1 MIVEYVKSG
10 GIIKE
15 LFATMKADDFN
26 RHLIPI
32 KAGITYSISI
42 DIGSKNTS
50 IAIGDDTQKDVH
62 YILQITRDSF
72 DNTPQEFI
80 DKSIRL
86 FHFVLEHFKGI
97 TRVVFIESPVYI
109 KYNHTRTNSY
119 AILKAIKDRL
129 VNISSQYLSTSQII
143 TKPAT
148 TWKATLFR
156 NAQIEAKLNKQNKG
170 AVQIAVRKLY
180 KKFLDSLALG
190 EHINQDSCDAVG
202 MLHYLYDFMP
212 DSTGKLIITPNTPRK
227 KTLSGGVIHLVSEQD
242 KDSLVNHLQGNGY
255 ILKEFE
261 YCTSL
266 DIEENVSSILAL
278 TEPTSKILYTSTIEN
293 SISVM
298 KYISLKTNINN
309 TTPTS
314 KYVLIGGWL

>member
-10 GIIKE
+10 GIVKE
-15 LFATMKADDFN
+15 VFATMQGDDFN
-26 RHLIPI
+26 KHSIPI
-32 KAGITYSISI
+32 NQNTTYSLAI

-50 IAIGDDTQKDVH
+50 IAIGDDTQKDVY
-62 YILQITRDSF
+62 YILQVTRDNL
-72 DNTPQEFI
+72 DVNPQTFI

-86 FHFVLEHFKGI
+86 FHFVLEHFKDR
-97 TRVVFIESPVYI
+97 TRVVFIESPIYI

-119 AILKAIKDRL
+119 STLKAIKDRL
-129 VNISSQYLSTSQII
+129 VNLSSQYLNSSQII

-212 DSTGKLIITPNTPRK
+212 DSTGKLIITPNTPRR
-227 KTLSGGVIHLVSEQD
+227 KTLAGAMVHLVPEQE
-242 KDSLVNHLQGNGY
+242 KGNIVNHLQSNGY
-255 ILKEFE
+255 VLKDFE

-266 DIEENVSSILAL
+266 DIEENVLSILAL
-278 TEPTSKILYTSTIEN
+278 TESTAKTLYTSTIEN